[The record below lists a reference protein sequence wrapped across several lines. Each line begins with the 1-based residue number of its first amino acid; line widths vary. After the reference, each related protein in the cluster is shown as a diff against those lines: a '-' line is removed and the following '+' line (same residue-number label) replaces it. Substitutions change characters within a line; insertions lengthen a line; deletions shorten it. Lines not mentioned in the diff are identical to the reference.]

1 MNWLRQQSLALK
13 AALRQLGKQPI
24 ATLLTTL
31 ALGVAISL
39 PSGLY
44 LILNNLDRL
53 AGDLP
58 AQPEIS
64 IYLDP
69 AIKAPERDAIG
80 ARLTHHPALASRRYV
95 PRDQALKALGE
106 AQNLADITAG
116 LEQNPLPDAWVV
128 RPTDPTADAM
138 TALQT
143 EFEKLPGVAQVHLD
157 SAWAQRLQ
165 AALAIGQTTV
175 LLLAGLLGI
184 ALVAISGNA
193 IRALIL
199 AKRDEIEVSRLIG
212 ATDRYIRRPFL
223 YLGALQ
229 GLLGGFAA
237 TGVLAAAGLMLRP
250 PIAQLAALYGSQYQL
265 RPPSLIELG
274 IALASTTLLGWLGAW
289 FTVARTFH
297 QVEATR

>member
-1 MNWLRQQSLALK
+1 MNWLRQQSLALQ

-80 ARLTHHPALASRRYV
+80 ARLTHHPALASSRYV

-128 RPTDPTADAM
+128 RPTDSTADAM

-265 RPPSLIELG
+265 RPPTLVELV

-297 QVEATR
+297 QVETNR

>member
-1 MNWLRQQSLALK
+1 MNWLRQQIHALQ

-31 ALGVAISL
+31 ALGVAICL

-44 LILNNLDRL
+44 LILSNLDRL

-69 AIKAPERDAIG
+69 TIKNPQRDAIA
-80 ARLTHHPALASRRYV
+80 ARLTHHPALSSRRYV

-116 LEQNPLPDAWVV
+116 LAQNPLPDAWVV
-128 RPTDPTADAM
+128 RPSDPTADAM
-138 TALQT
+138 AALQT

-175 LLLAGLLGI
+175 LLLAGLFGI

-237 TGVLAAAGLMLRP
+237 SGVLTAAGLMLHA

-265 RPPSLIELG
+265 RPPTLIEFG
-274 IALASTTLLGWLGAW
+274 IALVSTTLLGWLGAW

-297 QVEATR
+297 QVEASR